1 MIETQILVLM
11 EGTILITGIEAV
23 TSELGEPDCKLEN
36 PYQIIDGKL
45 SKWLTDYTEDDSVM
59 ITSDKILTIVT
70 PKQSLL
76 DEYSALIK

>member
-11 EGTILITGIEAV
+11 EGTILIAGIEAV
-23 TSELGEPDCKLEN
+23 ISELGEPDCKLEN